1 MANQPSTGGPT
12 LGPSATAQATSANSE
27 NPSGSK
33 ESKETLDS
41 TSKIWDSERQIVKS
55 LWKLQELEAKIHQ
68 LRTLLPDRLL
78 APLIPIVNPQKA
90 GPGRPVPKTP
100 EILCEQL
107 SQAVRDGVA
116 EVEEFKAM
124 WQSPEM
130 KVIWDRLEEKMKECD
145 GDYPQPTGVWE
156 RDYNVLLEEL
166 DKEERI
172 KEERR
177 QKDAEEQERLRA
189 RLAEGGWKGIV
200 ESFRQKGLP
209 GVRILLSKNETV
221 ITVVLLKAGM
231 AFDIQE
237 VDGQD
242 GKGASEWRVSNKQ
255 YPGKPKTK
263 LETGILICLNSRPRK
278 WDLEYLLD
286 MICSYSEVKQTRCVK
301 CDKMTDNT
309 AQLPTIRRPKTI
321 ESPDGKKILSW
332 EAYHQDC
339 A

>member
-1 MANQPSTGGPT
+1 MATQSQPVGGP
-12 LGPSATAQATSANSE
+12 PAPAQATSANSE
-27 NPSGSK
+27 NPSGAR
-33 ESKETLDS
+33 ESKENAAS
-41 TSKIWDSERQIVKS
+41 TSKLWDSERQIVSS

-78 APLIPIVNPQKA
+78 APLVPIVNPQKA

-116 EVEEFKAM
+116 EVEEFKSM

-130 KVIWDRLEEKMKECD
+130 KLIWDRLDEKMKECD
-145 GDYPQPTGVWE
+145 GDYPQPDGVWE
-156 RDYNVLLEEL
+156 QDYDVLLEEL
-166 DKEERI
+166 DREERI

-177 QKDAEEQERLRA
+177 QKDEEEQERLRA
-189 RLAEGGWKGIV
+189 RSMEGGWKGIV

-209 GVRILLSKNETV
+209 GVRILLNKNETV

-237 VDGQD
+237 VDGQG
-242 GKGASEWRVSNKQ
+242 GKGYSEWRVSNKQ
-255 YPGKPKTK
+255 FAGEPKTK
-263 LETGILICLNSRPRK
+263 LGTGILICLNSRPRK
-278 WDLEYLLD
+278 WDLAYLLD
-286 MICSYSEVKQTRCVK
+286 MICSYSEVKQTRCLK
-301 CDKMTDNT
+301 CNRMTDNA
-309 AQLPTIRRPKTI
+309 AQLPTIRRPKQV
-321 ESPDGKKILSW
+321 ESPDGNKVISW

>member
-1 MANQPSTGGPT
+1 MLTHNQ
-12 LGPSATAQATSANSE
+12 
-27 NPSGSK
+27 
-33 ESKETLDS
+33 
-41 TSKIWDSERQIVKS
+41 
-55 LWKLQELEAKIHQ
+55 IHQ

-177 QKDAEEQERLRA
+177 QKDAEDQERLRA

-278 WDLEYLLD
+278 WDLEYLLVGR
-286 MICSYSEVKQTRCVK
+286 CYSGHYS
-301 CDKMTDNT
+301 
-309 AQLPTIRRPKTI
+309 LP
-321 ESPDGKKILSW
+321 
-332 EAYHQDC
+332 A
-339 A
+339 